1 MTQLQQSRLNRVNLR
16 TAILLTNGSYRKLTT
31 LIKYNEH
38 IDFLRKGKVL

>member
-1 MTQLQQSRLNRVNLR
+1 MRVSLQ
-16 TAILLTNGSYRKLTT
+16 TGILLTTGSYRKLTT